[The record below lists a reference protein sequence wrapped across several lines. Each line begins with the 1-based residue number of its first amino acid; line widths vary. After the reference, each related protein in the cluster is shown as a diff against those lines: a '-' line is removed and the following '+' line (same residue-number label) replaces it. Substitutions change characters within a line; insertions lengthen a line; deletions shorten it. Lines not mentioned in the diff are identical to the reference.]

1 MKKKLPIGIES
12 FKEIRK
18 EGFYYVDKTGFIRD
32 LLHFGSKVSLFTRP
46 RRFGKSLNM
55 DMLKAFF
62 EIGTDVSL
70 FEGLEISKE
79 EELCDKYMGVFPVI
93 SVSLKS
99 VEGTTFE
106 DAKDMLESVVRF
118 EANRFSWLM
127 DSDRLT
133 KYDKLQFEKL
143 LLGDFSKISY
153 LADSFKLLTLLLYKH
168 YDRKVIVL
176 IDEYDVPLE
185 KAYSNGY
192 YPEMTNIIRL
202 LFGGVLKTNDCLKFA
217 VVTGCLR
224 ISKESIFTGLNNF
237 IVFTTVDT
245 AYARYFGFTSNEV
258 KEMLEYYDMN
268 ALYSTVKEWY
278 DGYLFGN
285 INVYCPWDV
294 VNYIQEHLAD
304 IEAPAKMYW
313 IGTSENTI
321 VKMLIKRANSAMKD
335 EIEQLIEGK
344 SINKEIRTELT
355 YQDLDES
362 QSDKS
367 DTGKDNLWSLL
378 FTTGYLTMLK
388 RPKDAKNYDLI
399 IPNKEIKNIFIT
411 QISNWINNTV
421 ILGNTVRLERFYK
434 AVRDG
439 SAKDVEDIFNQYI
452 MDP

>member
-192 YPEMTNIIRL
+192 YPEI
-202 LFGGVLKTNDCLKFA
+202 
-217 VVTGCLR
+217 
-224 ISKESIFTGLNNF
+224 
-237 IVFTTVDT
+237 
-245 AYARYFGFTSNEV
+245 
-258 KEMLEYYDMN
+258 
-268 ALYSTVKEWY
+268 
-278 DGYLFGN
+278 
-285 INVYCPWDV
+285 
-294 VNYIQEHLAD
+294 
-304 IEAPAKMYW
+304 
-313 IGTSENTI
+313 
-321 VKMLIKRANSAMKD
+321 
-335 EIEQLIEGK
+335 
-344 SINKEIRTELT
+344 
-355 YQDLDES
+355 
-362 QSDKS
+362 
-367 DTGKDNLWSLL
+367 
-378 FTTGYLTMLK
+378 
-388 RPKDAKNYDLI
+388 
-399 IPNKEIKNIFIT
+399 
-411 QISNWINNTV
+411 
-421 ILGNTVRLERFYK
+421 
-434 AVRDG
+434 
-439 SAKDVEDIFNQYI
+439 
-452 MDP
+452 